1 VPAASRLPTG
11 SVDVGG
17 RQIVKFG
24 FIVFPTRDSIRP
36 GEFAALLEDRGFESL
51 FYPDHTHI
59 PAVTPERYDVAGLA
73 PEFKN
78 GMDCFVALAAA
89 AQTTT
94 RLNIGTA
101 VALVT
106 ERDPFVTAKAV
117 ASLDVLSDGRM
128 HFGVGPGWIFQELR
142 HHGVHPADRW
152 AVMRERVEA
161 MQEIWTKDIAS
172 YHGKF
177 VTFDNVT
184 SWPKPV
190 RQPHPPVLVA
200 GNGPHVAERVIAYGD
215 EWIPMLRPGVLD
227 DIAHFRR
234 TARKPGSDQPIPVT
248 LFGGTIEDVAA
259 YERAGV
265 DRCLFWPRPIEAGRA
280 TKLVDRIALMLG
292 KRLTGG

>member
-1 VPAASRLPTG
+1 M
-11 SVDVGG
+11 
-17 RQIVKFG
+17 KFG

-36 GEFAALLEDRGFESL
+36 GELATLLEDRGFESL

-59 PAVTPERYDVAGLA
+59 PAVTPEHYDVAGLA
-73 PEFKN
+73 PEFRN

-94 RLNIGTA
+94 TLNIGTA

-106 ERDPFVTAKAV
+106 ERDPLVTAKAV

-142 HHGVHPADRW
+142 HHGVHPDDRW

-161 MQEIWTKDIAS
+161 MRAVWANDVAS

-177 VTFDNVT
+177 VNFDHVT
-184 SWPKPV
+184 SWPKPL
-190 RQPHPPVLVA
+190 RQPAPPILVA
-200 GNGPHVAERVIAYGD
+200 GNGPRVAERVVAYGD

-234 TARKPGSDQPIPVT
+234 TARKPGSDEPIPVT
-248 LFGGTIEDVAA
+248 LFGGIPEDVAA
-259 YERAGV
+259 YERVGV
-265 DRCLFWPRPIEAGRA
+265 DRCLFWPRPMSTHDA
-280 TKLVDRIALMLG
+280 TRLVDRIARMLG
-292 KRLTGG
+292 NRLTGDDAVRQASP

>member
-1 VPAASRLPTG
+1 VRY
-11 SVDVGG
+11 
-17 RQIVKFG
+17 G
-24 FIVFPTRDSIRP
+24 FIVFPTKDSIRP
-36 GEFAALLEDRGFESL
+36 GELAALLEDRGFESL

-59 PAVTPERYDVAGLA
+59 PAITPEYNDVAGLP

-106 ERDPFVTAKAV
+106 ERDPLVTAKAV
-117 ASLDVLSDGRM
+117 ASLDVLSSGRM

-161 MQEIWTKDIAS
+161 MQEIWTKDVAS
-172 YHGKF
+172 YQGRF
-177 VTFDNVT
+177 VNFTRVT

-190 RQPHPPVLVA
+190 RQPYPPILVA
-200 GNGPHVAERVIAYGD
+200 GNGPRVAERVIAYGD

-227 DIAHFRR
+227 DIAEFRR
-234 TARKPGSDQPIPVT
+234 TARKPGSDEPIPVT
-248 LFGGTIEDVAA
+248 LFGGLLEDVAA
-259 YERAGV
+259 YQRAGV
-265 DRCLFWPRPIEAGRA
+265 DRCLFWPRPMDAA
-280 TKLVDRIALMLG
+280 TTTKMVDRLALTLG
-292 KRLTGG
+292 KQLTADVRHAG